1 LHVVDMRENANGLN
15 GTDRTDWTVGPSL
28 HLQRPRR
35 IAQLATGQLCP
46 NSICGAHG
54 RFGCLNCGRCR
65 SKRPVPS
72 FRQDVYYTVSVRNF

>member
-1 LHVVDMRENANGLN
+1 MRENANGLN

-54 RFGCLNCGRCR
+54 RFGC
-65 SKRPVPS
+65 V
-72 FRQDVYYTVSVRNF
+72 